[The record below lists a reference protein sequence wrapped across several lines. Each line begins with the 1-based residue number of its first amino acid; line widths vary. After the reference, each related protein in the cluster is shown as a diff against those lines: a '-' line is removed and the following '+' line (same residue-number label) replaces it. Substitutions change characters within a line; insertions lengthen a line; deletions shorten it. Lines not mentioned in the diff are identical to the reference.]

1 MKLKVDS
8 LVISI
13 DIYGYYLRKIS
24 NILFL
29 IIILFLVDKKVFMYY
44 RNTNKIYRIKYPALI
59 GTQQRLATTLPQNL
73 KCEAVA

>member
-1 MKLKVDS
+1 MDS

-13 DIYGYYLRKIS
+13 DIYGIYGYFLSKIS
-24 NILFL
+24 NIFFL

-44 RNTNKIYRIKYPALI
+44 RNTNKIYRIEYPAVI
-59 GTQQRLATTLPQNL
+59 ETQKRLGTTLPQNL